1 MIPLKPYNTRKPIRV
16 KKFLNEGE
24 GRQDIRSVLTLEQQE
39 QVMDEF
45 EKAAFAGLKPD
56 QYVIYKFGI
65 NIPKAA
71 A

>member
-1 MIPLKPYNTRKPIRV
+1 MKER
-16 KKFLNEGE
+16 G
-24 GRQDIRSVLTLEQQE
+24 GRTSDSVLTLEQQE

>member
-1 MIPLKPYNTRKPIRV
+1 MKER
-16 KKFLNEGE
+16 G
-24 GRQDIRSVLTLEQQE
+24 GRTSDSVLTPEQQE

-45 EKAAFAGLKPD
+45 EKAALAGLKPD

>member
-1 MIPLKPYNTRKPIRV
+1 MKER
-16 KKFLNEGE
+16 G
-24 GRQDIRSVLTLEQQE
+24 GRTSDSVLTPEQQE

-56 QYVIYKFGI
+56 QYVIYRFGI
-65 NIPKAA
+65 TIPKAA